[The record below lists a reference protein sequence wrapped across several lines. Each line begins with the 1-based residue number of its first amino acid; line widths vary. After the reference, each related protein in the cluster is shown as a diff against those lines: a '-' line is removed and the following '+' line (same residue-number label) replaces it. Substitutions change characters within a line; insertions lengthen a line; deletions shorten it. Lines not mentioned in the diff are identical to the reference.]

1 MNKFKC
7 YFCGWCCKDLEKYSS
22 QEEYFLAQKLL
33 EKQGIKLH
41 GIKMST
47 GMILWDK
54 PCAALKMT
62 KDGYRCLIYKQRP
75 YPCRQ
80 FLCGKQFKED
90 NRPFLSNTKFNMK
103 HFTNLL
109 VKYPKFAKIKEKLEN
124 KAAKWG
130 NKHGWKLIKLTD
142 KINHV

>member
-7 YFCGWCCKDLEKYSS
+7 YRCGWCCKDIEKYSS
-22 QEEYFLAQKLL
+22 QEEYDLAQKAL
-33 EKQGIKLH
+33 EKKGIKLH
-41 GIKMST
+41 GIKMPT

-54 PCAALKMT
+54 PCPALKMT
-62 KDGYRCLIYKQRP
+62 KQGCRCLIYKQRS

-80 FLCGKQFKED
+80 FLCGKQFKDD
-90 NRPFLSNTKFNMK
+90 NRPFISNTKYNMEY
-103 HFTNLL
+103 FTNLL
-109 VKYPKFAKIKEKLEN
+109 VNYPKFAKIKEKLEN

-130 NKHGWKLIKLTD
+130 NKHGWKLTKLTD